1 MKYPKVSIVVPT
13 YNRENYLKEC
23 LDSIINQNYP
33 KEMVVTDD
41 NKNIVKVYMAKF
53 LFIKEEKSSGYL
65 SSLLKIRVYLKSK
78 TK

>member
-1 MKYPKVSIVVPT
+1 MNNYPKALRILT
-13 YNRENYLKEC
+13 YNIENYLKEC

-65 SSLLKIRVYLKSK
+65 SYLLKIRVYLKSK

>member
-1 MKYPKVSIVVPT
+1 MNNYPKALRILT
-13 YNRENYLKEC
+13 YNIENYLKEC